1 MYKKQVVAGAILF
14 ASLMLIGDVALAQAS
29 KFASGGNAMKS
40 DLIAILTP
48 IFGIGIIGAGIAAW
62 FGKISWYWFV
72 GLIVGAILVFGNDSI
87 VLMIKGWFS
96 L

>member
-1 MYKKQVVAGAILF
+1 MKKQVVAGAILF
-14 ASLMLIGDVALAQAS
+14 VSLMIVGDAALAQAA
-29 KFASGGNAMKS
+29 KFASGGNQMKS
-40 DLIAILTP
+40 DLISILTP

-87 VLMIKGWFS
+87 VQMIRGWFS
-96 L
+96 V